1 MRVCV
6 CVCTD
11 QHESGALATGSL
23 LVLIELAMLV
33 CDCLSHC
40 VVALRVIKANDL
52 WGAGP
57 AMIDG
62 HSRAH
67 QGLAEGQQCRR
78 QMPWEGGGES
88 IKKWWGRRRSRN
100 DASPDG
106 PETRNGHRPYS
117 KPEGSR
123 LSSKEGQMLLVAC
136 MLLTGPHWVPF
147 YSL

>member
-78 QMPWEGGGES
+78 QMPWEGGGVS
-88 IKKWWGRRRSRN
+88 QSRSGGGVGEAGMMPPLMALRLGMDTDPTAN
-100 DASPDG
+100 LKG
-106 PETRNGHRPYS
+106 PGCLQRKDRCCLWH
-117 KPEGSR
+117 
-123 LSSKEGQMLLVAC
+123 AC
-136 MLLTGPHWVPF
+136 
-147 YSL
+147 S